1 MLRNNPMS
9 ASISLRLQI
18 ARKFPS
24 QSRVERPLHPSYFVF
39 HPSSA
44 PLSPQTP
51 SLPAADP
58 RSDRFRCAGRESK
71 FLADRQR
78 YWMTTGLLEAAFDLH
93 SGAEVD
99 D

>member
-9 ASISLRLQI
+9 AFNPLRGQISRKLASRTPLPD
-18 ARKFPS
+18 AR
-24 QSRVERPLHPSYFVF
+24 
-39 HPSSA
+39 
-44 PLSPQTP
+44 
-51 SLPAADP
+51 P